1 MSSPSRRR
9 RGGTDTWRC
18 ELPSPGACA
27 RALGPSSPRVGVQGC
42 HDGGTGGGRADE
54 CVSPSQGAGRPCFG
68 ESSRRLAGGHSL
80 PVASHGG
87 ESLRSLAALPAR
99 TPPLDHSSDP
109 WPPPRPIPT
118 TLTASTEAP
127 LQTQLY
133 GFSALVL
140 GGTAE
145 SVSLLFLPP
154 QNLIA
159 PVGGQHP
166 RKVQEATQGCVLLIT
181 LLWRMRLLIQYHM
194 FSESLLSARHCLVIA
209 TVMMNEPEIILAFKQ
224 LTIHVRK
231 IAIINFK

>member
-1 MSSPSRRR
+1 M
-9 RGGTDTWRC
+9 T
-18 ELPSPGACA
+18 AA
-27 RALGPSSPRVGVQGC
+27 QA
-42 HDGGTGGGRADE
+42 
-54 CVSPSQGAGRPCFG
+54 GAGQTSAF
-68 ESSRRLAGGHSL
+68 
-80 PVASHGG
+80 
-87 ESLRSLAALPAR
+87 LPAR
-99 TPPLDHSSDP
+99 VLADLASASPLAPLLVATRSLWPRMVERACALWRLFLRGHRPWTTALTPG
-109 WPPPRPIPT
+109 PPRPIPT

-166 RKVQEATQGCVLLIT
+166 RKVQEATQGCVPLIT